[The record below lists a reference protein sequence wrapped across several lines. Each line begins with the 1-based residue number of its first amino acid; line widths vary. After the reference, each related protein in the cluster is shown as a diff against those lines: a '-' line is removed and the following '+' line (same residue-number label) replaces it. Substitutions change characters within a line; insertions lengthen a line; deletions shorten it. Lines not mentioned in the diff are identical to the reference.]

1 MAEAGSDTNDPNV
14 ISRGEECSLEYPSQ
28 VTERST
34 SPSSSPRQ
42 FPKLPVQVEK
52 GELTPELSPQSAAL
66 SEGNTRAKDI
76 IPQSPVAEVLASDSN
91 SIQSSSPPAHDD
103 QYTDNGKLLPLYTTS
118 IIPLHKNN
126 SSPI

>member
-14 ISRGEECSLEYPSQ
+14 ISSGEECSLEYPSEA
-28 VTERST
+28 TEGST
-34 SPSSSPRQ
+34 SPSSPRQ
-42 FPKLPVQVEK
+42 FPKSPVQVEK

-103 QYTDNGKLLPLYTTS
+103 QYTDNGKLLPLNTTS
-118 IIPLHKNN
+118 IIPLHTTN
-126 SSPI
+126 SLAI